1 MRLRP
6 DPFTLILLAAILAA
20 SLWPAE
26 GTLAA
31 WLGRLGTLAVAVLFF
46 IHGAALSQRN
56 LKRAADRR

>member
-1 MRLRP
+1 MRLRT

-46 IHGAALSQRN
+46 IHGAAL
-56 LKRAADRR
+56 